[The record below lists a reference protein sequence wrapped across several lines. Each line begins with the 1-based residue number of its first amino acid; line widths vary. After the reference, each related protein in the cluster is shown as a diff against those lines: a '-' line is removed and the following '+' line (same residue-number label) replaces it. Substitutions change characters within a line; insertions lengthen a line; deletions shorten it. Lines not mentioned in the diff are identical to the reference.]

1 MSIELA
7 KKLRHNSTSPER
19 RLWRLLYPFRT
30 DGYHFRKQMQIGTY
44 YVDFACLHAGLV
56 IELDGE
62 THGGD
67 VARSNDAVRDD
78 YLRGRGFHVLRLTN
92 DDVMSNPEGVYTV
105 ISDTLASRPTNQR
118 AAPPSPTLPA
128 GGRVPA
134 GGFGIDPATNTIG
147 TSPLA
152 GEVGR
157 GVAPNSYPDKG
168 TP

>member
-1 MSIELA
+1 MSIELT
-7 KKLRHNSTSPER
+7 KKLRHNSTAPER

-30 DGYHFRKQMQIGTY
+30 DGYHFRKQMQIGSY
-44 YVDFACLHAGLV
+44 YVDFACLHAGLI

-62 THGGD
+62 THGGE

-92 DDVMSNPEGVYTV
+92 DDVMTNPEGVYTV
-105 ISDTLASRPTNQR
+105 ISDILATRPTNQR
-118 AAPPSPTLPA
+118 ASPPSPTLPA
-128 GGRVPA
+128 RGRVPA
-134 GGFGIDPATNTIG
+134 GGFGTDLATNSIG

-157 GVAPNSYPDKG
+157 GEAPNSYPDKG
-168 TP
+168 AP

>member
-1 MSIELA
+1 MSIEVA
-7 KKLRHNSTSPER
+7 KKLRHNSTTPER
-19 RLWRLLYPFRT
+19 RLWRLMHSFRT
-30 DGYHFRKQMQIGTY
+30 NGYHFRKQVQIGSY

-62 THGGD
+62 THGGEL
-67 VARSNDAVRDD
+67 AQSNDAVRDD

-92 DDVMSNPEGVYTV
+92 DDVVHNPEGVFTV
-105 ISDTLASRPTNQR
+105 ISSILATCPTNR
-118 AAPPSPTLPA
+118 RTAPPSPTLPA
-128 GGRVPA
+128 RGRVPA
-134 GGFGIDPATNTIG
+134 GVLVTDAAISLIG

-157 GVAPNSYPDKG
+157 GEAPNSYPDKG